1 MDQQFKDSEKS
12 IVAGGLEKTRIL
24 NTATNIPW
32 PGWSAVHPGSGNQA
46 WKERALE
53 ETLQSWLDGEG
64 DF

>member
-53 ETLQSWLDGEG
+53 ETLQS
-64 DF
+64 